1 MSVRKSPRLAE
12 VLDALERR
20 GMARAEV
27 YAKRGRSRILELTP
41 RGTFSSAHREEGWAA
56 RAGDDRRSL
65 FAAGTGRPDPKGP
78 GGGWPEADG
87 DGLELPGP
95 ESPGAGRAPDRWR
108 EPADL
113 EAPLVGEREGL
124 TLLAALASDLESE
137 LPGARLLRATLVDGA
152 SEVELASSRGLAA
165 GHRNRAAHLRAEA
178 AILDPPATAVVET
191 VVREAR
197 SVDPR
202 ALARRLADRLTMARD
217 GASPERDRSAMLL
230 APAVA
235 VRLMEGLL
243 PLLVGPRGFELAGRL
258 EDRQGRFAA
267 PALTVRDDGRLEG
280 APLAAPVD
288 GEGVP
293 TAPVTLIEAGR
304 FRQSLLSWRDAAEE
318 TDVGRR
324 AREEGARPTGC
335 MRRPSWRDVP
345 RPGPTHLHVVPD
357 PEVSVRSLV
366 ESVARGYYLLDP
378 DGPGSFDFEAGRFAQ
393 PVVGLSVDGGAASA
407 PVAGARLTGGIGTLL
422 RGVEAVGRDLAFQPA
437 AGGLLGA
444 PTLLVSGLEIERG

>member
-1 MSVRKSPRLAE
+1 MSVRSSPRLAE

-20 GMARAEV
+20 GMAQAEV

-65 FAAGTGRPDPKGP
+65 FAAGTGRPDPEGP

-95 ESPGAGRAPDRWR
+95 ESLEDGSAADGWR

-124 TLLAALASDLESE
+124 TLLAALASDLEAE

-152 SEVELASSRGLAA
+152 SEVELASSRGLAS

-178 AILDPPATAVVET
+178 AILDPPATAAVET

-202 ALARRLADRLTMARD
+202 ALARRLADRLTVARD
-217 GASPERDRSAMLL
+217 GAPPERDRSAVLL

-235 VRLMEGLL
+235 VRLLEGLL
-243 PLLVGPRGFELAGRL
+243 PLLLGPRGFELAGRL
-258 EDRQGRFAA
+258 EDRRGRFAA
-267 PALTVRDDGRLEG
+267 PDLTVRDDGRLEG

-288 GEGVP
+288 GEGLA
-293 TAPVTLIEAGR
+293 TGAVTLIESGR
-304 FRQSLLSWRDAAEE
+304 FRQPLLAWSQVG
-318 TDVGRR
+318 DVGREPSSAVR
-324 AREEGARPTGC
+324 TTGC
-335 MRRPSWRDVP
+335 MRRPGWRDVP
-345 RPGPTHLHVVPD
+345 RPGPTHLHVAPD

-378 DGPGSFDFEAGRFAQ
+378 DGSGSFDFEEGRFAL
-393 PVVGLSVDGGAASA
+393 PVVGLSVDGGAASR

-422 RGVEAVGRDLAFQPA
+422 RGVEAVGRDLAFQPV

-444 PTLLVSGLEIERG
+444 PTLLVSGLEIEPG